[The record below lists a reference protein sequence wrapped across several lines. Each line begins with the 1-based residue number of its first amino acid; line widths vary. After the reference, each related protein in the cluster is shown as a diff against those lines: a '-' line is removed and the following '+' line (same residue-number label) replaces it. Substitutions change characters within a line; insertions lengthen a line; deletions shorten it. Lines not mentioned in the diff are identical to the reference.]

1 MTLVPD
7 SALVARTSRPR
18 RRLRRRVAVAAALL
32 TSLIVGAGI
41 VFLVANDFAIDERP
55 VQIPV
60 DSNVLH
66 TKENVRNADGNVL
79 QAVLAMPERRKR
91 PVGLVVFV
99 HGDGPT
105 NATNDTFYRPLW
117 QAFARAGYAS
127 LSWSKPGVDGAPGD
141 WLAQTMDDRARE
153 VQAAIAW
160 ARRRADIDP
169 RRIGL
174 WGASQAGWVMPKVAG
189 RVRGLQFVIAVS
201 TATNWQRQG
210 RFNSHAEQRHSGDTP
225 QQLTA
230 EARRSTRRLA
240 LLRRGAS
247 HAEYRRALG
256 ADADLSARRWTFV
269 LKNFRSDATRD
280 LRALRRTPVLLI
292 TAGHDRNVDVAETTR
307 TYRRILDVP
316 AMLQIRHYPDAV
328 HSIERTALEQNKLR
342 ELLTAVFAPRSL
354 FAPRYL
360 DDQRRFLAEQ

>member
-1 MTLVPD
+1 MTPVPD
-7 SALVARTSRPR
+7 SALVTRTSRPR

-41 VFLVANDFAIDERP
+41 VFLVANDFAIDEEP

-66 TKENVRNADGNVL
+66 TKGNVRNAGGNVL

-105 NATNDTFYRPLW
+105 DATHDTFYRPLW
-117 QAFARAGYAS
+117 EAFARAGYAS

-141 WLAQTMDDRARE
+141 WLAQTMDDRAGE

-210 RFNSHAEQRHSGDTP
+210 RFNSHAEQRHRGDTP
-225 QQLTA
+225 QQVTA
-230 EARRSTRRLA
+230 EARRSARRLA

-247 HAEYRRALG
+247 HP
-256 ADADLSARRWTFV
+256 S
-269 LKNFRSDATRD
+269 
-280 LRALRRTPVLLI
+280 RRT
-292 TAGHDRNVDVAETTR
+292 
-307 TYRRILDVP
+307 VP
-316 AMLQIRHYPDAV
+316 
-328 HSIERTALEQNKLR
+328 
-342 ELLTAVFAPRSL
+342 
-354 FAPRYL
+354 
-360 DDQRRFLAEQ
+360 